1 MFSIAFFVL
10 SSASA
15 GVPPAMVTSQQLR
28 QNPYAMAGASTAFAG
43 RDEQD
48 EMQLVLCTE
57 CTKHYESEAS
67 LVKAEADAEAP
78 RASLPDWLVL
88 GRPPA
93 AETPHKRYLIE
104 LKRKWSR
111 LCRKL
116 HLCSDPSSPC
126 PWWSGSCLL
135 PASKSKPS
143 VAGFL
148 GLDGLMEQRKNMTG
162 RWSPPSPSRGP
173 PWGLS
178 PPTMGPGCQGV
189 ATTLALGSHPLSDSA
204 TSNSRA
210 PGSGDGSAA
219 AVRELEQRLRRNIP
233 WQPGAVVAEIAKAVV
248 ASRRRESDGVM
259 GAWLYVKGSDHSAT
273 RRAVTV
279 IAETCCG
286 SADRVI
292 CADASKFSCAE
303 ELCSDVVSRASE
315 MGGRMLVV
323 IVDDV
328 ENASCDVADRLVAA
342 SKSGSLKD
350 HQSGQVLDL
359 SGCIVILT
367 ASKLPGGDSDQIIS
381 LRLWSE
387 DEASSGALKRKTES
401 PQGEGKRALHDVGLG
416 SLDLN
421 LCAEDDPDED
431 EDDGAPSDITDEGD
445 SSDSSE
451 HGQPHGLLE
460 ALAASVVTLDKE
472 GGGGGDAT
480 ASIRARLA
488 RAIGQGGTGT
498 RVEETAVQALATASG
513 QFLEE
518 ELESW
523 TAEVLERAVAVAAVK
538 NGGKGKLIVLGLGP
552 GGGVRETAGFMGS
565 VLPSRVQVD

>member
-1 MFSIAFFVL
+1 M
-10 SSASA
+10 
-15 GVPPAMVTSQQLR
+15 
-28 QNPYAMAGASTAFAG
+28 
-43 RDEQD
+43 
-48 EMQLVLCTE
+48 
-57 CTKHYESEAS
+57 
-67 LVKAEADAEAP
+67 
-78 RASLPDWLVL
+78 
-88 GRPPA
+88 
-93 AETPHKRYLIE
+93 
-104 LKRKWSR
+104 
-111 LCRKL
+111 
-116 HLCSDPSSPC
+116 
-126 PWWSGSCLL
+126 
-135 PASKSKPS
+135 
-143 VAGFL
+143 
-148 GLDGLMEQRKNMTG
+148 
-162 RWSPPSPSRGP
+162 
-173 PWGLS
+173 
-178 PPTMGPGCQGV
+178 
-189 ATTLALGSHPLSDSA
+189 LALGSHPLSDSA
-204 TSNSRA
+204 TSDSRA
-210 PGSGDGSAA
+210 LGSGDGSAA

-248 ASRRRESDGVM
+248 ASRRRENDGAM

-279 IAETCCG
+279 IAETRCG

-292 CADASKFSCAE
+292 CADTSKFSCAE

-328 ENASCDVADRLVAA
+328 ENASYDVADCLVAA

-381 LRLWSE
+381 LHLWSE

-401 PQGEGKRALHDVGLG
+401 PVGEDKRARHDVGLG

-445 SSDSSE
+445 SSE

-460 ALAASVVTLDKE
+460 ALAALVTLDKE

-498 RVEETAVQALATASG
+498 RVEETAVQALAVASG

-523 TAEVLERAVAVAAVK
+523 TAEVLEPAVAVAAVK
-538 NGGKGKLIVLGLGP
+538 NGGKGKVIVLGLGP